1 MRSAINIGMIFLILT
16 ISSCKKTVHNGRVPI
31 PEVPSI
37 ISPLSIYDSVI
48 NNQVK
53 YLLARQLS
61 SGALKDNEASNSRI
75 CAYFANIACRALLKK
90 PTAENIAAVKRYI
103 LWYFSKLNGSV
114 NPVTGKPEIPG
125 SIYDYYAPSETTEG
139 TYDSVDSYAAT
150 LLSLLKELA
159 ETSESEKAWVANY
172 TSKINLVGSAMEKCI
187 DNVENDVPTTF
198 GPDDNDGLSV
208 DSYIHG
214 AKYTMDNSEVN
225 EGLKSMIWLQKNI
238 LGGTKTAYFQ
248 ALLEAN
254 TKAVESELWRDY
266 MYNWLDDGIRGSIN
280 SKWSNFYPD
289 ATCQLFPG
297 LFGVIDPLSTRANQ
311 LYSTFNVHYP
321 AWSNGTVYSGSYPW
335 AIISYAAAVL
345 NDKIRVDEY
354 INHILSLN
362 KSGKQKDFW
371 YSAEAAFVIFAAHK
385 MINQGSA
392 PIYVPAPIIIVPPP
406 SDLGNLALNKTATA
420 STSFNSPGL
429 SVDGNLN
436 TRWSLASATNNEWY
450 KVDLGEVKSVSRVDI
465 KWEGAYALEY
475 AIQVSTDNAAFT
487 TVFSTTNGVGGNVS
501 HKFQAIN
508 ARYIKIL
515 LIKGALPYPM
525 SFWEFEVYKL

>member
-1 MRSAINIGMIFLILT
+1 MRSVISLIILFFVLT
-16 ISSCKKTVHNGRVPI
+16 ASSCKKQDHPGRIPI
-31 PEVPSI
+31 PEVPSVVT
-37 ISPLSIYDSVI
+37 PLSIYDSVI

-53 YLLARQLS
+53 YLLARQLP
-61 SGALKDNEASNSRI
+61 SGAFKDNEESNSRI

-114 NPVTGKPEIPG
+114 NPVTGKPEIAG

-159 ETSESEKAWVANY
+159 EISESEKAWVANY
-172 TSKINLVGSAMEKCI
+172 ASKIIIIGNAMEKCI

-225 EGLKSMIWLQKNI
+225 EGLNSMVWLQKNI
-238 LGGTKTAYFQ
+238 LGGAKIAYFQ

-254 TKAVESELWRDY
+254 TSGMESELWRNY
-266 MYNWLDDGIRGSIN
+266 GYNWHDDGSGSFKSN
-280 SKWSNFYPD
+280 WSNFYPD

-297 LFGVIDPLSTRANQ
+297 LFGVIDPLSNRANQ
-311 LYSTFNVHYP
+311 LYSTFNVYYP

-335 AIISYAAAVL
+335 AIISYAASVL
-345 NDKIRVDEY
+345 NDKTRVDEY

-371 YSAEAAFVIFAAHK
+371 YSAEAAFVILAADK
-385 MINQGSA
+385 MKKQTSA
-392 PIYVPAPIIIVPPP
+392 PIYVPAPVIIVPPV
-406 SDLGNLALNKTATA
+406 SDMGNLALNKTATA

-429 SVDGNLN
+429 SIDGNLN
-436 TRWSLASATNNEWY
+436 TRWSLANATNNEWY

-465 KWEGAYALEY
+465 KWEGAYASEY
-475 AIQVSTDNAAFT
+475 TIQVSTDNEVFT
-487 TVFSTTNGVGGNVS
+487 TVFSTTTGVGGNVS
-501 HKFQAIN
+501 HKFQTVN
-508 ARYIKIL
+508 ARYIKIM

-525 SFWEFEVYKL
+525 SFWEFEVYKS